1 MTVVNLSQIMWCL
14 MATLRSAVIR
24 QPNVG
29 LLGIVFGLL
38 KRIINSINTHPDN
51 INHGES
57 GICSWDHSY
66 VLYIVRIFIGMA
78 FDNYIILNDQH
89 FDFLQLQNIVRY
101 LHLIISI
108 QCKRISCMMHFR
120 VVSDFLSI
128 VIRLYRWIDGVF
140 ILVYI
145 MLGDNIVVS
154 APSGSGKTVIFELAI
169 IELLI
174 FLERTG
180 SQITDYKIIHG
191 KYLYKYRWN
200 ILYVDS
206 YHFPLAKLVQWHRP
220 KRCAMRFS
228 ITGVANLRHL
238 VWERLR
244 WAATALLLIWPILSI
259 II

>member
-1 MTVVNLSQIMWCL
+1 
-14 MATLRSAVIR
+14 
-24 QPNVG
+24 
-29 LLGIVFGLL
+29 
-38 KRIINSINTHPDN
+38 
-51 INHGES
+51 
-57 GICSWDHSY
+57 
-66 VLYIVRIFIGMA
+66 MA
-78 FDNYIILNDQH
+78 FDNNYIILNDQH

-120 VVSDFLSI
+120 AVSDFLSI

-180 SQITDYKIIHG
+180 SQMTDYKIIHG
-191 KYLYKYRWN
+191 KYLYKYR
-200 ILYVDS
+200 
-206 YHFPLAKLVQWHRP
+206 
-220 KRCAMRFS
+220 
-228 ITGVANLRHL
+228 
-238 VWERLR
+238 
-244 WAATALLLIWPILSI
+244 
-259 II
+259 